1 MVETLDLL
9 CSTHSPHLPWC
20 IINKCDKI
28 SIATQR
34 LHLKRTTNIRVTNP
48 KGLDFFCEDMAKE
61 ILCCLLKKQWL
72 QGFSILP
79 LEKRIRDFFA
89 KIWNPLSLMWVNLL
103 YLNFDLF
110 FHNIKYIST
119 HLHMCLVESATR
131 LDFSHH
137 KWPLVQFTS
146 SISNCHNPNVVLE
159 IDEDTIQEHVA
170 HPSKSMYTWH

>member
-79 LEKRIRDFFA
+79 SEKGIRDFFA

-103 YLNFDLF
+103 RYVFLNGA
-110 FHNIKYIST
+110 NISWNQ
-119 HLHMCLVESATR
+119 CLWAKAR
-131 LDFSHH
+131 HCGWW
-137 KWPLVQFTS
+137 K
-146 SISNCHNPNVVLE
+146 I
-159 IDEDTIQEHVA
+159 
-170 HPSKSMYTWH
+170 